1 MKALFCLRCKCESFS
16 FPQLPFVPDTSVVQL
31 LPSKSP
37 YSHLPPVNKQSGL
50 FTKQTRPFSPLKPPP
65 ECFALPGRPSACLH
79 CWRATAPGHGKP
91 RSLNRRQTL
100 GRLGWRT
107 PAPATSQCDP
117 LPSSVWNWIRN
128 HIPVIMAIITIIT
141 ASGLPL
147 SSTPSLFVDCAL
159 LHLNPEE
166 NFAPVS
172 TYFPHQKLL
181 RLRCLLS
188 IFINTEST
196 SM

>member
-1 MKALFCLRCKCESFS
+1 M
-16 FPQLPFVPDTSVVQL
+16 VQL

-50 FTKQTRPFSPLKPPP
+50 FTKQMRPFFPTKAP

-128 HIPVIMAIITIIT
+128 HIPVIMATITIIT
-141 ASGLPL
+141 TSGLPL
-147 SSTPSLFVDCAL
+147 SSTPHCL
-159 LHLNPEE
+159 LTVHCCIWIQRKTLH
-166 NFAPVS
+166 FTVS